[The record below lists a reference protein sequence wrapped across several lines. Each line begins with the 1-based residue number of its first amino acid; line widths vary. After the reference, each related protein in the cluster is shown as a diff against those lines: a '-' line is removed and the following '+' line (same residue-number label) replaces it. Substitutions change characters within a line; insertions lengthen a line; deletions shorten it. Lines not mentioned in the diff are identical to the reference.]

1 MLFDI
6 VAETLQVAVN
16 GRRAVAQR
24 DVDGPAIAA
33 RRKAHARDIAV
44 GHGHEGLALRAV
56 GLDVDAG
63 VEMRRTHLAEVGRVE
78 PRHVAYGVNVI
89 AGIEPLGLCPRVD
102 RGKQQKS

>member
-1 MLFDI
+1 MLLDV

-24 DVDGPAIAA
+24 EIDGPAIAA
-33 RRKAHARDIAV
+33 RRKAHARNVTV

-56 GLDVDAG
+56 GFDVDAC
-63 VEMRRTHLAEVGRVE
+63 VEMRRAHLAEVGRVE

-89 AGIEPLGLCPRVD
+89 AGIEPLGLCRRAD
-102 RGKQQKS
+102 RGKQQNG